1 MLTHDTAVRLHK
13 DGKLPKEI
21 FEELNLMYL
30 DHSKLVPSDSPF
42 LKKMEGLQVIM
53 KEEESGQVCPKGAF
67 VTAHYHG
74 TLADGSVF
82 DSSVQRNEPF
92 LCQIGVGQVIKG
104 WDEGFTQMKKG
115 AKATLICPPAYA
127 YGPRGSPPV
136 IPPNATL
143 TFEVELL
150 DFKI

>member
-1 MLTHDTAVRLHK
+1 MRLHK

-53 KEEESGQVCPKGAF
+53 KEEGSGQVCPKGAF

-92 LCQIGVGQVIKG
+92 
-104 WDEGFTQMKKG
+104 
-115 AKATLICPPAYA
+115 
-127 YGPRGSPPV
+127 
-136 IPPNATL
+136 
-143 TFEVELL
+143 
-150 DFKI
+150 